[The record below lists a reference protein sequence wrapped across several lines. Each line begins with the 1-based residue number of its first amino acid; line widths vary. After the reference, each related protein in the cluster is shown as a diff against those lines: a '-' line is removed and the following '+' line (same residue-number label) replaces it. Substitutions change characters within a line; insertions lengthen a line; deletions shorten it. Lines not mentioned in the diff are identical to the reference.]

1 MHFRHPIHIVNWLFS
16 IGMLSIPNLMFKSL
30 IFLSMTLFADKS
42 PVLLQVSV
50 DELLFNHNSL
60 VITGIKS
67 FTNKSNITVAL
78 SIGTTTKSICMLSK
92 TFITSGDNKQSLCL
106 FVYILF
112 VKYSFFHQFLL

>member
-60 VITGIKS
+60 VITE
-67 FTNKSNITVAL
+67 A
-78 SIGTTTKSICMLSK
+78 
-92 TFITSGDNKQSLCL
+92 
-106 FVYILF
+106 
-112 VKYSFFHQFLL
+112 